1 MAHLQTFAE
10 WECLVIILEAGIRE
24 TEQVRPPGWSGLLDE
39 LESVYHTITRNPTW
53 LSTDALSQPPP
64 Q

>member
-24 TEQVRPPGWSGLLDE
+24 AEQVNAPDSLISE
-39 LESVYHTITRNPTW
+39 LEDVYRLTIKDPAW
-53 LSTDALSQPPP
+53 LSTDESSQRPHR
-64 Q
+64 